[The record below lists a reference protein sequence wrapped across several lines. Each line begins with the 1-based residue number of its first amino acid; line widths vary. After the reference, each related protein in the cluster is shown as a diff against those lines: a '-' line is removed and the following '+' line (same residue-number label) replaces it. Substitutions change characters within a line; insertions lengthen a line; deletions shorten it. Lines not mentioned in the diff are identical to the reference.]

1 MNRQVQT
8 RTRTCIDEYGPCDE
22 NAMKGRIFQ
31 KEERKKK
38 KKEGSDCIMF
48 SKIQNKISTPIYTLR
63 LLNLPTDVGKSGI
76 ERGSR

>member
-1 MNRQVQT
+1 
-8 RTRTCIDEYGPCDE
+8 
-22 NAMKGRIFQ
+22 MKGRIFQ

>member
-38 KKEGSDCIMF
+38 KKKEVIALSSPK
-48 SKIQNKISTPIYTLR
+48 SKTK
-63 LLNLPTDVGKSGI
+63 
-76 ERGSR
+76 